1 MSEAPATAANPLIK
15 TDAADDR
22 SGAEGA
28 GLFQDF
34 WDAGTAVAD
43 GNWTEGLV
51 NAGFGA
57 GGLAELVA
65 DPIGTIA
72 AAGVGWAMEF
82 FPWLREPLDWLT
94 GDQTALENMVG
105 TWENVGKEL
114 EKISTD
120 LQDTVQKDSEGW
132 EGASADAYRAFA
144 EDRAATYAGVA
155 TGANA
160 IAKLV
165 DICKTILG
173 VVRSIVRD
181 LIAECVGKL
190 ISIACR
196 YLGPALPVGM
206 ATEGTA
212 EAVKTGSKCMEWIK
226 KLVKAFNRA
235 QELFHRITDVFS
247 RVKGALK
254 RGAEKLPGPLKKVG
268 GLIKNE
274 PRDTRTFLEKVRDE
288 RPDRKQWKKVVS
300 VDQSLGEN
308 LKDAGKE
315 FVSDVRKE
323 FGEKFGENFGKEL
336 KEDAKEEWG
345 KESRKKKA
353 EGLDDWAG
361 GDDDEP
367 PEKETTGPPPV
378 FEQPGTQ
385 RISGSIE

>member
-1 MSEAPATAANPLIK
+1 MAENPLIK

-22 SGAEGA
+22 SALEGA

-43 GNWTEGLV
+43 GNWTEGLL
-51 NAGFGA
+51 NAAFGA

-65 DPIGTIA
+65 DPIGTLASA
-72 AAGVGWAMEF
+72 AVGWAMEF

-120 LQDTVQKDSEGW
+120 LQDTVKRDSAAW

-165 DICKTILG
+165 DICKTILS

-181 LIAECVGKL
+181 LISECVGKL

-196 YLGPALPVGM
+196 YPGPALPAGM

-226 KLVKAFNRA
+226 KLLKAFKKA
-235 QELFHRITDVFS
+235 QELFHRISDIFR

-254 RGAEKLPGPLKKVG
+254 RGAESLPGPLKKVG
-268 GLIKNE
+268 GLIKDE

-288 RPDRKQWKKVVS
+288 RPDRKQWKDIVS
-300 VDQSLGEN
+300 SDKSIGEN
-308 LKDAGKE
+308 LKDIGEE
-315 FVSDVRKE
+315 FRNDVREE
-323 FGEKFGENFGKEL
+323 FGEKFGEDFGKDL
-336 KEDAKEEWG
+336 KEDAKKEWR

-353 EGLDDWAG
+353 EGLDEWAG
-361 GDDDEP
+361 EDED
-367 PEKETTGPPPV
+367 ELSDQETTVQPPV
-378 FEQPGTQ
+378 FDSPGAR

>member
-1 MSEAPATAANPLIK
+1 MAENPLIK

-22 SGAEGA
+22 SALEGA

-43 GNWTEGLV
+43 GNWTEGLL
-51 NAGFGA
+51 NAAFGA

-65 DPIGTIA
+65 DPIGTLASA
-72 AAGVGWAMEF
+72 AVGWAMEF

-120 LQDTVQKDSEGW
+120 LQDTVKRDSAAW

-165 DICKTILG
+165 DICKTILS

-181 LIAECVGKL
+181 LISECVGKL

-196 YLGPALPVGM
+196 YPGPALPAGM

-226 KLVKAFNRA
+226 KLLKAFKKA
-235 QELFHRITDVFS
+235 QELFHRISDIFR

-254 RGAEKLPGPLKKVG
+254 RGAESLPGPLKKVG

-288 RPDRKQWKKVVS
+288 RPDRKQWKDIVS
-300 VDQSLGEN
+300 SDKSIGEN
-308 LKDAGKE
+308 LKDIGEE
-315 FVSDVRKE
+315 FRNDVREE
-323 FGEKFGENFGKEL
+323 FGEKFGEDFGKDL
-336 KEDAKEEWG
+336 KEDAKKEWR

-353 EGLDDWAG
+353 EGLDEWAG
-361 GDDDEP
+361 EDED
-367 PEKETTGPPPV
+367 ELSDQETTVQPPV
-378 FEQPGTQ
+378 FDSPGAR

>member
-1 MSEAPATAANPLIK
+1 MAENPLIK

-22 SGAEGA
+22 STLEGA

-43 GNWTEGLV
+43 GNWTEGLL
-51 NAGFGA
+51 NAAFGA

-65 DPIGTIA
+65 DPIGTLASA
-72 AAGVGWAMEF
+72 AVGWAMEF

-105 TWENVGKEL
+105 TWENVGEEL
-114 EKISTD
+114 AKISTD
-120 LQDTVQKDSEGW
+120 LQDTVKKDSAAW

-165 DICKTILG
+165 DICKTILS

-181 LIAECVGKL
+181 LISECVGKL

-196 YLGPALPVGM
+196 YVGPALPVGM

-226 KLVKAFNRA
+226 KLVRAFKKA
-235 QELFHRITDVFS
+235 QELFHRISDIFG

-254 RGAEKLPGPLKKVG
+254 RGAESLPGPLKKVG
-268 GLIKNE
+268 KLIKDE

-288 RPDRKQWKKVVS
+288 RPVRKKLRDTVS
-300 VDQSLGEN
+300 SDKSLGEN
-308 LKDAGKE
+308 LKDVGAE
-315 FVSDVRKE
+315 IRKDARTE
-323 FGEKFGENFGKEL
+323 FGEKFGEDFGKEL
-336 KEDAKEEWG
+336 WDDAKKEWR
-345 KESRKKKA
+345 KESRKKRA
-353 EGLDDWAG
+353 EGIDDRAG

-367 PEKETTGPPPV
+367 ADRPPV
-378 FEQPGTQ
+378 FEQPGSQ

>member
-1 MSEAPATAANPLIK
+1 VAENPLIK

-22 SGAEGA
+22 KVWEGA
-28 GLFQDF
+28 GIVQDF
-34 WDAGTAVAD
+34 LDAGAAVAD
-43 GNWTEGLV
+43 GNWTEGLM
-51 NAGFGA
+51 NAAFGA

-65 DPIGTIA
+65 DPIGTLASA
-72 AAGVGWAMEF
+72 AVGWAMEF

-120 LQDTVQKDSEGW
+120 LQDTVKKDSAAW

-155 TGANA
+155 AGANA
-160 IAKLV
+160 ISKLV
-165 DICKTILG
+165 DICKTILA

-181 LIAECVGKL
+181 LISDCVGKL

-212 EAVKTGSKCMEWIK
+212 EAVETGSKCMEWIK
-226 KLVKAFNRA
+226 KLLKAFKKA
-235 QELFHRITDVFS
+235 QELFHRIGDIFR

-254 RGAEKLPGPLKKVG
+254 RGAENLPGPLKKVG

-288 RPDRKQWKKVVS
+288 RPERQKWKDVVS
-300 VDQSLGEN
+300 SDKTLGEN
-308 LKDAGKE
+308 LENAGKE
-315 FVSDVRKE
+315 FRSDVRKE
-323 FGEKFGENFGKEL
+323 FSEKFGDGFGKDVWD
-336 KEDAKEEWG
+336 DAKKEWR

-353 EGLDDWAG
+353 EGLDDWLG
-361 GDDDEP
+361 GDDDDA
-367 PEKETTGPPPV
+367 PEKKETTDRPPV

>member
-1 MSEAPATAANPLIK
+1 MAENPLIK

-22 SGAEGA
+22 SAWEGA

-43 GNWTEGLV
+43 GNWTEGLL
-51 NAGFGA
+51 NAAFGV
-57 GGLAELVA
+57 GGLVEFVA
-65 DPIGTIA
+65 DPIATFASA
-72 AAGVGWAMEF
+72 AVGWAMEF

-94 GDQTALENMVG
+94 GDQVALENMVG

-114 EKISTD
+114 GKISTD
-120 LQDTVQKDSEGW
+120 LQDTVKKDSAAW

-160 IAKLV
+160 ISKLV
-165 DICKTILG
+165 DICKTILA

-181 LIAECVGKL
+181 LISDCVGKL

-196 YLGPALPVGM
+196 YPGPALPAGM
-206 ATEGTA
+206 AGEGTA
-212 EAVKTGSKCMEWIK
+212 EAVKTGSKCMGWIK
-226 KLVKAFNRA
+226 KLLKAFKKA
-235 QELFHRITDVFS
+235 QELFHRIGDIFR

-254 RGAEKLPGPLKKVG
+254 RGAENLPGPLKKVG

-288 RPDRKQWKKVVS
+288 RPVREKLRDTVS
-300 VDQSLGEN
+300 SDKSLGEN
-308 LKDAGKE
+308 LKDLGTEIRK
-315 FVSDVRKE
+315 DTRKE
-323 FGEKFGENFGKEL
+323 FGEKFGEDFRKDL
-336 KEDAKEEWG
+336 WDDAKKEWR

-353 EGLDDWAG
+353 EGFDDWVG
-361 GDDDEP
+361 GDDEDEP
-367 PEKETTGPPPV
+367 ADRPPV
-378 FEQPGTQ
+378 FEQPGSQ

>member
-1 MSEAPATAANPLIK
+1 MAENPLIK

-22 SGAEGA
+22 SALEGA

-43 GNWTEGLV
+43 GNWTEGLL
-51 NAGFGA
+51 NAAFGA

-65 DPIGTIA
+65 DPIGTLASA
-72 AAGVGWAMEF
+72 AVGWAMEF

-120 LQDTVQKDSEGW
+120 LQDTVKRDSAAW

-165 DICKTILG
+165 DICKTILS

-181 LIAECVGKL
+181 LISECVGKL

-196 YLGPALPVGM
+196 YPGPALPAGM

-226 KLVKAFNRA
+226 KLLKAFKKA
-235 QELFHRITDVFS
+235 QELFHRISDIFR

-254 RGAEKLPGPLKKVG
+254 RGAESLPGPLKKVG
-268 GLIKNE
+268 GLIKDE

-288 RPDRKQWKKVVS
+288 RPDRKQWKDIVS
-300 VDQSLGEN
+300 SDKSIGEN
-308 LKDAGKE
+308 LKDIGEE
-315 FVSDVRKE
+315 FRNDVREE
-323 FGEKFGENFGKEL
+323 FGEKFGEDFGKDL
-336 KEDAKEEWG
+336 KEDAKKEWR

-353 EGLDDWAG
+353 EGLDEWAG
-361 GDDDEP
+361 EDED
-367 PEKETTGPPPV
+367 EDESSDKETTVQPPV
-378 FEQPGTQ
+378 FDSPGAR

>member
-1 MSEAPATAANPLIK
+1 MAENPLIK

-22 SGAEGA
+22 SALEGA

-57 GGLAELVA
+57 TGIAGLVA
-65 DPIGTIA
+65 DPIGTLASA
-72 AAGVGWAMEF
+72 AVGWAMEF

-120 LQDTVQKDSEGW
+120 LQDTVKKDSERW
-132 EGASADAYRAFA
+132 EGPSADAYRAFA

-160 IAKLV
+160 ISKLV
-165 DICKTILG
+165 EICKTILS

-181 LIAECVGKL
+181 LISECVGKL

-196 YLGPALPVGM
+196 YPGPALPAGM

-226 KLVKAFNRA
+226 KLVRVFKKA
-235 QELFHRITDVFS
+235 QDLFHRISEIFG
-247 RVKGALK
+247 RVRDALR
-254 RGAEKLPGPLKKVG
+254 RGAERLPGPLRRVG
-268 GLIKNE
+268 GL
-274 PRDTRTFLEKVRDE
+274 LETKDAKSFADKVRE
-288 RPDRKQWKKVVS
+288 ARPDRRTWRQVVS
-300 VDQSLGEN
+300 SEHSIGEN
-308 LKDAGKE
+308 LRNAGREFAADA
-315 FVSDVRKE
+315 RRE
-323 FGEKFGENFGKEL
+323 FGEKFGEEFGGEL
-336 KEDAKEEWG
+336 KSAAK
-345 KESRKKKA
+345 KETVKEVLKHLA
-353 EGLDDWAG
+353 EGLDD
-361 GDDDEP
+361 DEEEP
-367 PEKETTGPPPV
+367 TEKETAAGAPL
-378 FEQPGTQ
+378 FGNQGAQ

>member
-1 MSEAPATAANPLIK
+1 MADNPLIK

-22 SGAEGA
+22 SALEGA

-51 NAGFGA
+51 NAAFGA

-65 DPIGTIA
+65 DPIGTLASA
-72 AAGVGWAMEF
+72 AVGWAMEF

-94 GDQTALENMVG
+94 GDQVALENMVG

-120 LQDTVQKDSEGW
+120 LQDTVKKDSAAW

-160 IAKLV
+160 ISKLV
-165 DICKTILG
+165 DICKTILS

-181 LIAECVGKL
+181 LISECVGKL

-196 YLGPALPVGM
+196 YPGPALPAGM

-226 KLVKAFNRA
+226 KLLKAFKKA
-235 QELFHRITDVFS
+235 QELFHRISDIFR
-247 RVKGALK
+247 RVKGVLK
-254 RGAEKLPGPLKKVG
+254 RGAENLPGPLKKVG

-274 PRDTRTFLEKVRDE
+274 PRDTRTFLDKVREE
-288 RPDRKQWKKVVS
+288 RPDRKKWKDIVS
-300 VDQSLGEN
+300 SDKSIGEN
-308 LKDAGKE
+308 LKDVGKE
-315 FVSDVRKE
+315 FGNDARKE
-323 FGEKFGENFGKEL
+323 FGEKFGENFRKDL
-336 KEDAKEEWG
+336 WDDAKEEWG

-353 EGLDDWAG
+353 EGIDDWRSG
-361 GDDDEP
+361 EDDEST
-367 PEKETTGPPPV
+367 EKQTTAQPPV
-378 FEQPGTQ
+378 FEQPGSQ

>member
-1 MSEAPATAANPLIK
+1 MAENPLIK

-22 SGAEGA
+22 SAFEGA

-43 GNWTEGLV
+43 GNWTEGLM
-51 NAGFGA
+51 NAAFGA
-57 GGLAELVA
+57 GGIAEFVA
-65 DPIGTIA
+65 DPIGTFASA
-72 AAGVGWAMEF
+72 AVGWAMEF

-94 GDQTALENMVG
+94 GDQVALENMVG

-120 LQDTVQKDSEGW
+120 LQDTVKKDSAAW

-144 EDRAATYAGVA
+144 ADRAATYAGVA

-165 DICKTILG
+165 DICKTILS

-181 LIAECVGKL
+181 LISECVGKL

-196 YLGPALPVGM
+196 CPGPALPVAM

-212 EAVKTGSKCMEWIK
+212 EAVKTGGKCMQWIK
-226 KLVKAFNRA
+226 KLLKAFKKA
-235 QELFHRITDVFS
+235 QELFHRIGDIFR

-254 RGAEKLPGPLKKVG
+254 RGAENLPGPLKKVG

-274 PRDTRTFLEKVRDE
+274 PRDTRTFLEKVRAE
-288 RPDRKQWKKVVS
+288 RPKRQKWTDIVS
-300 VDQSLGEN
+300 SDKPLGEN
-308 LKDAGKE
+308 LKNVGKE
-315 FVSDVRKE
+315 IRSDVRKE
-323 FGEKFGENFGKEL
+323 FGEKFGENFGKEVWD
-336 KEDAKEEWG
+336 DAKKEWR
-345 KESRKKKA
+345 KESRKKQA
-353 EGLDDWAG
+353 EGVDDWAG
-361 GDDDEP
+361 GDDEGA
-367 PEKETTGPPPV
+367 EKETTGEPPV
-378 FEQPGTQ
+378 FEQPGTR

>member
-1 MSEAPATAANPLIK
+1 MAENPLIK

-22 SGAEGA
+22 SALEGA

-34 WDAGTAVAD
+34 WDAGAAVAD
-43 GNWTEGLV
+43 GNWTEGLL
-51 NAGFGA
+51 NAAFGA
-57 GGLAELVA
+57 GGLPELVA
-65 DPIGTIA
+65 DPIGTLASA
-72 AAGVGWAMEF
+72 AVGWAMEF
-82 FPWLREPLDWLT
+82 FPWLCEPLDWLT

-114 EKISTD
+114 EKIGTD
-120 LQDTVQKDSEGW
+120 LQDTVKKDSAAW

-165 DICKTILG
+165 DICKTILS

-181 LIAECVGKL
+181 LISECVGKL

-196 YLGPALPVGM
+196 YVGPALPVGM

-226 KLVKAFNRA
+226 KLVRAFKKA
-235 QELFHRITDVFS
+235 QELFHRITDIFG

-254 RGAEKLPGPLKKVG
+254 RGAESLPGPLKKVG
-268 GLIKNE
+268 KLIKDE

-288 RPDRKQWKKVVS
+288 RPVRKKLRDTVS
-300 VDQSLGEN
+300 SDKSLGEN
-308 LKDAGKE
+308 LKDVGTEIRKDA
-315 FVSDVRKE
+315 RKE
-323 FGEKFGENFGKEL
+323 FGEKFGEDFGKEL
-336 KEDAKEEWG
+336 WDDAKKEWR

-353 EGLDDWAG
+353 EGVDDWLG
-361 GDDDEP
+361 GDDGEAPDE
-367 PEKETTGPPPV
+367 ESGPPPV

>member
-1 MSEAPATAANPLIK
+1 MAENPLIK

-22 SGAEGA
+22 SALEGA

-43 GNWTEGLV
+43 GNWTEGLL
-51 NAGFGA
+51 NAAFGA

-65 DPIGTIA
+65 DPIGTLASA
-72 AAGVGWAMEF
+72 AVGWAMEF

-120 LQDTVQKDSEGW
+120 LQDTVKRDSAAW

-165 DICKTILG
+165 DICKTILS

-181 LIAECVGKL
+181 LISECVGKL

-196 YLGPALPVGM
+196 YPGPALPAGM

-226 KLVKAFNRA
+226 KLLKAFKKA
-235 QELFHRITDVFS
+235 QELFHRISDIFR

-254 RGAEKLPGPLKKVG
+254 RGAESLPGPLKKVG
-268 GLIKNE
+268 GLIKDE

-288 RPDRKQWKKVVS
+288 RPDRKQWKDIVS
-300 VDQSLGEN
+300 SDKSIGEN
-308 LKDAGKE
+308 LKDIGEE
-315 FVSDVRKE
+315 FRNDVREE
-323 FGEKFGENFGKEL
+323 FGEKFGEDFGKDL
-336 KEDAKEEWG
+336 KEDAKKEWR

-353 EGLDDWAG
+353 EGLDEWAG
-361 GDDDEP
+361 EDED
-367 PEKETTGPPPV
+367 EDESSDKETTVQPPV
-378 FEQPGTQ
+378 FDHPGAR

>member
-1 MSEAPATAANPLIK
+1 MADNPLIK

-22 SGAEGA
+22 KFWEGA
-28 GLFQDF
+28 GLVQDF
-34 WDAGTAVAD
+34 LDAGAAVAD
-43 GNWTEGLV
+43 GNWTEGLL
-51 NAGFGA
+51 NAAFGA
-57 GGLAELVA
+57 GDFVELVA
-65 DPIGTIA
+65 DPIGTLA
-72 AAGVGWAMEF
+72 SVAVGWAMEF

-120 LQDTVQKDSEGW
+120 LQDTVKKDSAAW

-165 DICKTILG
+165 DICKTILS

-181 LIAECVGKL
+181 LISDCVGKL

-196 YLGPALPVGM
+196 CPGPALPVAM
-206 ATEGTA
+206 ATGGTA

-226 KLVKAFNRA
+226 KLLKAFKKA
-235 QELFHRITDVFS
+235 QELFHRIGDIFR

-254 RGAEKLPGPLKKVG
+254 RGAERLPGPLKKVG

-274 PRDTRTFLEKVRDE
+274 PRDTRTFLEKVKDE
-288 RPDRKQWKKVVS
+288 RPDRKRWKKIVS
-300 VDQSLGEN
+300 ADKPLGEN
-308 LKDAGKE
+308 LENVGKE
-315 FVSDVRKE
+315 FRGDVRKE
-323 FGEKFGENFGKEL
+323 FGEKFGENFGKEVRD
-336 KEDAKEEWG
+336 DAKKEWR
-345 KESRKKKA
+345 KESRKKQA
-353 EGLDDWAG
+353 EGVDDWADG
-361 GDDDEP
+361 GDDA
-367 PEKETTGPPPV
+367 PEKETTVQPPV

>member
-1 MSEAPATAANPLIK
+1 MAENPLIK

-22 SGAEGA
+22 KVWEGA
-28 GLFQDF
+28 GLVQDF
-34 WDAGTAVAD
+34 LDAGAAVAD

-51 NAGFGA
+51 NAAFGA
-57 GGLAELVA
+57 GDIAELVA
-65 DPIGTIA
+65 DPIGTLASA
-72 AAGVGWAMEF
+72 AVGWAMEF

-120 LQDTVQKDSEGW
+120 LQDTVKKDSAAW
-132 EGASADAYRAFA
+132 EGASADTYRAFA

-165 DICKTILG
+165 DICKTILS

-181 LIAECVGKL
+181 LISDCVGKL

-212 EAVKTGSKCMEWIK
+212 EAVKTGGKCMKWIK
-226 KLVKAFNRA
+226 KLLKAFKKA
-235 QELFHRITDVFS
+235 QELFHRISDIFR

-254 RGAEKLPGPLKKVG
+254 RGAESLPGPLKKVG
-268 GLIKNE
+268 GLIKDE
-274 PRDTRTFLEKVRDE
+274 PRDTRTFLDKVRAE
-288 RPDRKQWKKVVS
+288 RPDRKKWTDIVS
-300 VDQSLGEN
+300 SDKPLGEN
-308 LKDAGKE
+308 LENVGKE
-315 FVSDVRKE
+315 FRSDVRKE
-323 FGEKFGENFGKEL
+323 FGEKFGENFGKEVWD
-336 KEDAKEEWG
+336 DAKKEWR

-353 EGLDDWAG
+353 EGLDDWAS
-361 GDDDEP
+361 GDDDEGSK
-367 PEKETTGPPPV
+367 KETTGPPV

>member
-1 MSEAPATAANPLIK
+1 MAENPLIK

-22 SGAEGA
+22 SALEGA

-43 GNWTEGLV
+43 GNWTEGLL
-51 NAGFGA
+51 NAAFGA

-65 DPIGTIA
+65 DPIGTLASA
-72 AAGVGWAMEF
+72 AVGWAMEF

-120 LQDTVQKDSEGW
+120 LQDTVKRDSAAW

-165 DICKTILG
+165 DICKTILS

-181 LIAECVGKL
+181 LISECVGKL

-196 YLGPALPVGM
+196 YPGPALPAGM

-226 KLVKAFNRA
+226 KLLKAFKKA
-235 QELFHRITDVFS
+235 QELFHRISDIFR

-254 RGAEKLPGPLKKVG
+254 RGAESLPGPLKKVG
-268 GLIKNE
+268 GLIKDE

-288 RPDRKQWKKVVS
+288 RPDRKQWKDIVS
-300 VDQSLGEN
+300 SDKSIGEN
-308 LKDAGKE
+308 LKDIGEE
-315 FVSDVRKE
+315 FRNDVREE
-323 FGEKFGENFGKEL
+323 FGEKFGEDFGKDL
-336 KEDAKEEWG
+336 KEDAKKEWR

-353 EGLDDWAG
+353 EGLDEWAG
-361 GDDDEP
+361 EDED
-367 PEKETTGPPPV
+367 ESSDKETTVQPPV
-378 FEQPGTQ
+378 FDSPGAR

>member
-1 MSEAPATAANPLIK
+1 MAENPLIK

-22 SGAEGA
+22 SALEGA

-43 GNWTEGLV
+43 GNWTEGLL
-51 NAGFGA
+51 NAAFGA

-65 DPIGTIA
+65 DPIGTLASA
-72 AAGVGWAMEF
+72 AVGWAMEF

-120 LQDTVQKDSEGW
+120 LQDTVKRDSAAW

-165 DICKTILG
+165 DICKTILS

-181 LIAECVGKL
+181 LISECVGKL

-196 YLGPALPVGM
+196 YPGPALPAGM

-226 KLVKAFNRA
+226 KLLTAFKKA
-235 QELFHRITDVFS
+235 QELFHRISDIFR

-254 RGAEKLPGPLKKVG
+254 RGAESLPGPLKKVG
-268 GLIKNE
+268 GLIKDE

-288 RPDRKQWKKVVS
+288 RPDRKQWKDIVS
-300 VDQSLGEN
+300 SDKSIGEN
-308 LKDAGKE
+308 LKDIGEE
-315 FVSDVRKE
+315 FRNDVREE
-323 FGEKFGENFGKEL
+323 FGEKFGEDFGKDL
-336 KEDAKEEWG
+336 KEDAKKEWR

-353 EGLDDWAG
+353 EGLDEWAG
-361 GDDDEP
+361 EDED
-367 PEKETTGPPPV
+367 ESSDKETTVQPPV
-378 FEQPGTQ
+378 FDSPGAR

>member
-1 MSEAPATAANPLIK
+1 MAENPLIK

-22 SGAEGA
+22 SALEGA

-43 GNWTEGLV
+43 GNWTEGLL
-51 NAGFGA
+51 NAAFGA

-65 DPIGTIA
+65 DPIGTLASA
-72 AAGVGWAMEF
+72 AVGWAMEF

-120 LQDTVQKDSEGW
+120 LQDTVKRDSAAW

-165 DICKTILG
+165 DICKTILS

-181 LIAECVGKL
+181 LISECVGKL

-196 YLGPALPVGM
+196 YPGPALPAGM

-226 KLVKAFNRA
+226 KLLKAFKKA
-235 QELFHRITDVFS
+235 QELFHRISDIFR

-254 RGAEKLPGPLKKVG
+254 RGAESLPGPLKKVG
-268 GLIKNE
+268 GLIKDE

-288 RPDRKQWKKVVS
+288 RPDRKQWKDIVS
-300 VDQSLGEN
+300 SDKSIGEN
-308 LKDAGKE
+308 LKDIGEE
-315 FVSDVRKE
+315 FRNDVREE
-323 FGEKFGENFGKEL
+323 FGEKFGEDFGKDL
-336 KEDAKEEWG
+336 TEDAKKEWR

-353 EGLDDWAG
+353 EGLDEWAG
-361 GDDDEP
+361 EDED
-367 PEKETTGPPPV
+367 EDESSDKETTVQPPV
-378 FEQPGTQ
+378 FDSPGAR

>member
-1 MSEAPATAANPLIK
+1 VAETANPLIK

-22 SGAEGA
+22 SALEGA

-43 GNWTEGLV
+43 GNWAEGLA
-51 NAGFGA
+51 NAAFGL
-57 GGLAELVA
+57 GDVAELVG
-65 DPIGTIA
+65 DPLKTLASA
-72 AAGVGWAMEF
+72 AVGWAIEF

-120 LQDTVQKDSEGW
+120 LQDTVKKDSERW
-132 EGASADAYRAFA
+132 EGASADAYRAFT

-165 DICKTILG
+165 EICKTILS
-173 VVRSIVRD
+173 VVRTIVRD
-181 LIAECVGKL
+181 LISDCVGKL

-196 YLGPALPVGM
+196 YPGPALPAGM
-206 ATEGTA
+206 AGEGTA

-226 KLVKAFNRA
+226 KLVKAFKKA
-235 QELFHRITDVFS
+235 QELFHRLSDIFG

-254 RGAEKLPGPLKKVG
+254 RGAESLPGPLKKAGDLIPSKSFGDKVKEAREPG
-268 GLIKNE
+268 G
-274 PRDTRTFLEKVRDE
+274 
-288 RPDRKQWKKVVS
+288 
-300 VDQSLGEN
+300 
-308 LKDAGKE
+308 
-315 FVSDVRKE
+315 
-323 FGEKFGENFGKEL
+323 KFSEEL
-336 KEDAKEEWG
+336 KEAIKKESG
-345 KESRKKKA
+345 KEIGKHLA
-353 EGLDDWAG
+353 EGVDG
-361 GDDDEP
+361 DEP
-367 PEKETTGPPPV
+367 SEKETTARPPV

>member
-1 MSEAPATAANPLIK
+1 MAENPLIK

-22 SGAEGA
+22 SALEGA

-51 NAGFGA
+51 NAAFGA
-57 GGLAELVA
+57 GDIAELVA
-65 DPIGTIA
+65 DPIGTLASA
-72 AAGVGWAMEF
+72 AVGWAMEF

-120 LQDTVQKDSEGW
+120 LQDTVKKDSAAW

-165 DICKTILG
+165 DICKTILS

-181 LIAECVGKL
+181 LISECVGKL
-190 ISIACR
+190 VSIACR
-196 YLGPALPVGM
+196 FPGPALPVGM

-226 KLVKAFNRA
+226 KLLKAFKKA
-235 QELFHRITDVFS
+235 QELFHRISDIFR

-254 RGAEKLPGPLKKVG
+254 RGAESLPGPLKKVG
-268 GLIKNE
+268 KLIRDE
-274 PRDTRTFLEKVRDE
+274 PRDTRTFLEKVKDE
-288 RPDRKQWKKVVS
+288 RPDRKRWKKIVS
-300 VDQSLGEN
+300 ADKPLGEN
-308 LKDAGKE
+308 LENVGKE
-315 FVSDVRKE
+315 FRGDVRKE
-323 FGEKFGENFGKEL
+323 FGEKFGEDFGKEVWD
-336 KEDAKEEWG
+336 DAKKEWR

-353 EGLDDWAG
+353 EGLDDWADG
-361 GDDDEP
+361 EDDDA
-367 PEKETTGPPPV
+367 PEKETTVQPPV

>member
-1 MSEAPATAANPLIK
+1 MADNPLIK

-22 SGAEGA
+22 KVWEGA
-28 GLFQDF
+28 GLVQDF
-34 WDAGTAVAD
+34 LDAGDAVAD

-51 NAGFGA
+51 NAAFGA

-65 DPIGTIA
+65 DPIGTLASA
-72 AAGVGWAMEF
+72 AVGWAMEF

-94 GDQTALENMVG
+94 GDQVALENMVG

-120 LQDTVQKDSEGW
+120 LQDTVKKDSAAW

-160 IAKLV
+160 ISKLV
-165 DICKTILG
+165 DICKTILS

-181 LIAECVGKL
+181 LISECVGKL

-196 YLGPALPVGM
+196 YPGPALPAGM

-226 KLVKAFNRA
+226 KLLKAFKKA
-235 QELFHRITDVFS
+235 QELFHRISDIFR

-254 RGAEKLPGPLKKVG
+254 RGAENLPGPLKKVG

-274 PRDTRTFLEKVRDE
+274 PRDTRTFLDKVREE
-288 RPDRKQWKKVVS
+288 RPDRKKWKDIVS
-300 VDQSLGEN
+300 SDKSIGEN
-308 LKDAGKE
+308 LKDVGKE
-315 FVSDVRKE
+315 FGNDARKE
-323 FGEKFGENFGKEL
+323 FGEKFGENFGKEVWD
-336 KEDAKEEWG
+336 DAKKEWR

-353 EGLDDWAG
+353 EGLDDLAS
-361 GDDDEP
+361 GDDDEST
-367 PEKETTGPPPV
+367 EKQTTVQPPV
-378 FEQPGTQ
+378 FEQPGSQ

>member
-1 MSEAPATAANPLIK
+1 VAENPLIK

-22 SGAEGA
+22 SAFEGA

-51 NAGFGA
+51 NAAFGA
-57 GGLAELVA
+57 GDLAELVA
-65 DPIGTIA
+65 DPFGTVA

-120 LQDTVQKDSEGW
+120 LQDTVKKDSAAW

-165 DICKTILG
+165 DICKTILS

-181 LIAECVGKL
+181 LISECVGKL

-196 YLGPALPVGM
+196 YAGPALPVGM

-226 KLVKAFNRA
+226 KLLKAFKKA
-235 QELFHRITDVFS
+235 QELFHRISDIFR

-254 RGAEKLPGPLKKVG
+254 RGAESLPGSLKKVG
-268 GLIKNE
+268 KLIKDE
-274 PRDTRTFLEKVRDE
+274 PRDTRTFLEKVKDE
-288 RPDRKQWKKVVS
+288 RPDRKRWKEIVS
-300 VDQSLGEN
+300 ADKPLGEN
-308 LKDAGKE
+308 LENVGKE
-315 FVSDVRKE
+315 FRGDVRKE
-323 FGEKFGENFGKEL
+323 FGEKFGEDFGKDVRD
-336 KEDAKEEWG
+336 DAKKEWR

-361 GDDDEP
+361 GDDDDA
-367 PEKETTGPPPV
+367 PEKETTVQPPV
-378 FEQPGTQ
+378 FEQPGTH